1 MKIAFD
7 VQYDDDRGTAQVA
20 AIVFRDWGDATS
32 VAEYVRTVDNVIPYM
47 SGRFFERELPLLLTI
62 YDEACRDPR
71 SRGTMIDTAIVDAY
85 VWLGHDRPGLGKH
98 LHDAIGL
105 AVVGVAKNPFRDA
118 EDVAVPVLRGTT
130 SSRPLYVTSI
140 GIDVQEAAGH
150 VAAMHGNHRVPTLL
164 KRVDHLARGIVK

>member
-20 AIVFRDWGDATS
+20 AVVFRDWGDATS
-32 VAEYVRTVDNVIPYM
+32 VAEYVHTVNNVVPYV

-71 SRGTMIDTAIVDAY
+71 SRGAMIDTAVVDAY
-85 VWLGHDRPGLGKH
+85 VWLGTGRPGLGKY

-105 AVVGVAKNPFRDA
+105 PVVGIAKNPFREA
-118 EDVAVPVLRGTT
+118 EAVSVPVLRGNA
-130 SSRPLYVTSI
+130 SSRPLYATSI
-140 GIDVQEAAGH
+140 GIDVHEAAGY
-150 VAAMHGNHRVPTLL
+150 VAAMHGAHRIPTLL
-164 KRVDHLARGIVK
+164 KRVDHLARGIV